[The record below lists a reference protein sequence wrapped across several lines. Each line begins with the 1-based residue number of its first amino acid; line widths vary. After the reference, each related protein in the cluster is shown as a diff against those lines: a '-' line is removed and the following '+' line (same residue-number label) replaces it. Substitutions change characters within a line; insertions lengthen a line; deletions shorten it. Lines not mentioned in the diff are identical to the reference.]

1 MDPHAHHHDEPE
13 EVQSW
18 AGDFDPF
25 ADPEE
30 RRVLFS
36 TLDSFRYVSFI
47 YVSRCVWAYV
57 PRGGRPESVYP
68 VFDTVTLIYSALLL
82 VNLY

>member
-1 MDPHAHHHDEPE
+1 MASESLQRASTTKSSEDTDA
-13 EVQSW
+13 QSW

-36 TLDSFRYVSFI
+36 AFDSFR
-47 YVSRCVWAYV
+47 
-57 PRGGRPESVYP
+57 
-68 VFDTVTLIYSALLL
+68 
-82 VNLY
+82 